1 MILNIVYINWEE
13 KDMPVY
19 KNIWIACCLNLAFA
33 LLEMVCGVMFRSSL
47 ILADAVHDLGDAL
60 AIGLSALFETRAT
73 KRADKRYT
81 LGYKRYSLLG
91 ALLVSS
97 ILIVGSL
104 FVIREN
110 IPKLLAPE
118 KVDHKGMFILAFV
131 AIVVNLVAK
140 GMMERGHSQ
149 HEKILSLHFLED
161 ILGWLLVLVLSLLFQ
176 WTDWYILDPLFSL
189 LIAGFILCKAFMQFW
204 ENIELVL
211 EATPK
216 GVDPE
221 RLAQELEAI
230 SLVEAVLQLNIWSL
244 DGIEHCAMVHLQ
256 VTNQGDMDE
265 SKRLARLILQGYG
278 IGQMTIECDTVGS
291 FNPVS

>member
-1 MILNIVYINWEE
+1 
-13 KDMPVY
+13 MPVY

-33 LLEMVCGVMFRSSL
+33 LLEAVFGVMFRSSL
-47 ILADAVHDLGDAL
+47 ILADAVHDAGDAL

-73 KRADKRYT
+73 KKATHRYT

-97 ILIVGSL
+97 ILITGSL

-118 KVDHKGMFILAFV
+118 KVDHKGMFVLAIV
-131 AIVVNLVAK
+131 AIAVNLVAK
-140 GMMERGHSQ
+140 GMMEKGHSQ

-161 ILGWLLVLVLSLLFQ
+161 ILGWLLVLVLSVLFQ

-189 LIAGFILCKAFMQFW
+189 LIAGFILYKAVRQFW
-204 ENIELVL
+204 DNIEIVL

-216 GVDPE
+216 GVDIE
-221 RLAQELEAI
+221 KVAQELEAVPPI
-230 SLVEAVLQLNIWSL
+230 EAIVQLQVWSL
-244 DGIEHCAMVHLQ
+244 DGVEHCAMVHLQ
-256 VTNQGDMDE
+256 VRKVEDMAE
-265 SKRLARLILQGYG
+265 SKRLAHALLKNYG
-278 IGQMTIECDTVGS
+278 VGQVTIECDSSVR
-291 FNPVS
+291 